1 MAITAAELST
11 LAKKVVFLDR
21 DGVINRC
28 APPHEYICSWDAF
41 EFLPGVA
48 QAISMLNKAGY
59 LVIVVS
65 NQRGIARGMLSP
77 EGLQSIN
84 ERMCAELE
92 HCGAHIDAIY
102 ICPHEKGVCDCRKP
116 KIGLFLQAERDF
128 DIDKAGSWMVGDSQS
143 DITAGRSYSVKTM
156 LIGRN
161 DYGQDASCASLLE
174 AAKYITGEN
183 T

>member
-1 MAITAAELST
+1 MAAESST

-41 EFLPGVA
+41 EFLPGVV

-84 ERMCAELE
+84 DRMCAELE
-92 HCGAHIDAIY
+92 RGGAHIDAIY
-102 ICPHEKGVCDCRKP
+102 TCPHENGVCDCRKP
-116 KIGLFLQAERDF
+116 QPGLFYQAEADVE
-128 DIDKAGSWMVGDSQS
+128 IDKARSWMVGDSQS
-143 DITAGRSYSVKTM
+143 DIMAGQSYGVKTI
-156 LIGRN
+156 LIGCN
-161 DYGQDASCASLLE
+161 DYGQDTSCASLLE

-183 T
+183 A